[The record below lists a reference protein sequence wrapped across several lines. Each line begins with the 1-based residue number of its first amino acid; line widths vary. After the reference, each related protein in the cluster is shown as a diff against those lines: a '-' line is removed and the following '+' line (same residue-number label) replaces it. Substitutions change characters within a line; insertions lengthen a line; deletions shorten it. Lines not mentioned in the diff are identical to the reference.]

1 MRGIIVAEPIHLKL
15 PLTPEDCARL
25 QAGDSV
31 RLSGP
36 LYTARDA
43 AHRRLFE
50 ALERGEQLPVSLK
63 GETIYYVGPCPAPP
77 GRVIGSA
84 GPTTSSRMDRY
95 APRLIQEGLLAMIG
109 KGERG
114 PEAVQAMVEHGAV
127 YFAALGGAGALIART
142 VRELEVVAYPDLG
155 PEAIH
160 RLVVEDFPAIVAI
173 DCRGRDLYKEGR
185 KPYINLTGAI
195 V

>member
-1 MRGIIVAEPIHLKL
+1 MHL
-15 PLTPEDCARL
+15 
-25 QAGDSV
+25 
-31 RLSGP
+31 
-36 LYTARDA
+36 
-43 AHRRLFE
+43 
-50 ALERGEQLPVSLK
+50 
-63 GETIYYVGPCPAPP
+63 
-77 GRVIGSA
+77 VI
-84 GPTTSSRMDRY
+84 
-95 APRLIQEGLLAMIG
+95 QGLLAMIG

-114 PEAVQAMVEHGAV
+114 PEVVQAMVEHGAV

>member
-1 MRGIIVAEPIHLKL
+1 MAEPLRLTL
-15 PLTPEDCARL
+15 PLTQEDCARL

-36 LYTARDA
+36 LYTGRDA
-43 AHRRLFE
+43 AHRRLYE
-50 ALERGEQLPVSLK
+50 ALERGEELPVSLK

-109 KGERG
+109 KGQRS
-114 PEAVQAMVEHGAV
+114 PEVIKAMVEHGAV
-127 YFAALGGAGALIART
+127 YLAALGGAGALIART
-142 VRELEVVAYPDLG
+142 VRQLEVVAYPDLRT
-155 PEAIH
+155 EAIH

-173 DCRGRDLYKEGR
+173 DSQGRDLYKEGR
-185 KPYINLTGAI
+185 RTYQSNRGSSLALE
-195 V
+195 